1 MMSKDVGGSMKLAG
15 TAVISLA
22 LLQGAAYAQTPQ
34 PEIQVVEGKIS
45 MAVQTMPIG
54 RVLSLLDRAMGL
66 TSTVKPELAN
76 RPVSVRFTSLPLKD
90 AVRKIFEGQPLNY
103 MFVEGK
109 GIRVTDL
116 AVGGPTTSSAST
128 SSFQDSGPINQ
139 PLNQPLPGLTPIQP
153 GNAVQVNA
161 PVPQQPVQA
170 ATPFGNPTNAP
181 AASATPANTGPVPGQ
196 LPPPVGGANP
206 LINPV
211 GAQPT
216 PAGGFP
222 ITPPPPPPPSGPGTL
237 GGPAPG
243 TIR

>member
-1 MMSKDVGGSMKLAG
+1 MKLAG
-15 TAVISLA
+15 KVVISLA
-22 LLQGAAYAQTPQ
+22 LLQGAAYAQAPQ
-34 PEIQVVEGKIS
+34 PEIQVVEGKVS
-45 MAVQTMPIG
+45 MAVQSMPIG
-54 RVLSLLDRAMGL
+54 RVLSLLDRALGL
-66 TSTVKPELAN
+66 TSTVKPELTN

-90 AVRKIFEGQPLNY
+90 AVHKIFEGQPFNY

-116 AVGGPTTSSAST
+116 AQGGPTTSSASS

-139 PLNQPLPGLTPIQP
+139 PVPGFTQIPASAVPVNIPAQPVGQ
-153 GNAVQVNA
+153 
-161 PVPQQPVQA
+161 PQQTPA

-181 AASATPANTGPVPGQ
+181 AAAATTTGNTGATPGQ

-206 LINPV
+206 LVSPV
-211 GAQPT
+211 SAQPV

-222 ITPPPPPPPSGPGTL
+222 VTPPPPPPPSGPGTL
-237 GGPAPG
+237 GGAAPG

>member
-1 MMSKDVGGSMKLAG
+1 MKLAG
-15 TAVISLA
+15 KAVISLA
-22 LLQGAAYAQTPQ
+22 LLQAAAYAQTPQ

-76 RPVSVRFTSLPLKD
+76 RTVSVRFTSLPLKD
-90 AVRKIFEGQPLNY
+90 AVHKIFEGQPFNY

-116 AVGGPTTSSAST
+116 ALGGPATATAST
-128 SSFQDSGPINQ
+128 SSFQDLGPINQ
-139 PLNQPLPGLTPIQP
+139 PLPGVTTIQP
-153 GNAVQVNA
+153 ANAVPINA
-161 PVPQQPVQA
+161 PQQQQPAQA

-181 AASATPANTGPVPGQ
+181 AAASTTPINAGPVPGQ
-196 LPPPVGGANP
+196 LPPAIGGANP
-206 LINPV
+206 LVNPA
-211 GAQPT
+211 GAQPVA

-222 ITPPPPPPPSGPGTL
+222 VTPPPPPPASGPGTL
-237 GGPAPG
+237 GGAAPG